1 MEIVPNRRHMEQLQ
15 AYRRH
20 VEQCVRPVYTQ
31 GTVPDG
37 TSTTGNMERALA
49 YRKQMEQ
56 FEAFTG
62 NLELFLGLYRQQ
74 QKFLAYKEPE
84 EHNKFKHI
92 TVHLELQNVRL
103 GLVEQF

>member
-1 MEIVPNRRHMEQLQ
+1 METVQANSRHMEQFQ

-20 VEQCVRPVYTQ
+20 VEQCVRPVHTQ

-49 YRKQMEQ
+49 YRKQIEQ

-62 NLELFLGLYRQQ
+62 NLELFW
-74 QKFLAYKEPE
+74 AYIDNSKSFMPTKSPK
-84 EHNKFKHI
+84 NI
-92 TVHLELQNVRL
+92 RNSDTLQGLEL
-103 GLVEQF
+103 

>member
-1 MEIVPNRRHMEQLQ
+1 METVQTDRRHKEQFW

-20 VEQCVRPVYTQ
+20 VEQCVKPVHTQ

-56 FEAFTG
+56 FEAFTR
-62 NLELFLGLYRQQ
+62 NLELFLGLHRQQ
-74 QKFLAYKEPE
+74 QKFQAY
-84 EHNKFKHI
+84 
-92 TVHLELQNVRL
+92 
-103 GLVEQF
+103 